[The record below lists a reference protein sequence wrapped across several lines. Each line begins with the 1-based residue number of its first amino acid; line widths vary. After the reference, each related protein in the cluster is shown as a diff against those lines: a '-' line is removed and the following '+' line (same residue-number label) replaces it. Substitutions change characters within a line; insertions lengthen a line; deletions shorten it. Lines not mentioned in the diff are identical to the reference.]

1 MKARVLEKKVEKQDI
16 ETGIAPAARKQL
28 SQGLVEA
35 LGSTYKLLVKTHV
48 YHWNVVGPLFL
59 PLHELTEEQYK
70 ELFEAADIIAERIR
84 ALGHPTPL
92 AFEDFAP
99 SSPVE
104 EETRDRSAASM
115 VAQLVAD
122 HETIARR
129 LRELASVADEAD
141 DWVTADMLTDRLN
154 FHEKASWMLRAII
167 AD

>member
-1 MKARVLEKKVEKQDI
+1 MKARVLEKKVATEDI
-16 ETGIAPAARKQL
+16 DTGIAPAARKEL

-35 LGSTYKLLVKTHV
+35 LASTYKLLVKTHV

-92 AFEDFAP
+92 AFDDLSP

-104 EETRDRSAASM
+104 EETRDRTAAGM
-115 VAQLVAD
+115 VTQLVAD

-129 LRELASVADEAD
+129 LRKLATVADDAD
-141 DWVTADMLTDRLN
+141 DWVTADMLTERLN